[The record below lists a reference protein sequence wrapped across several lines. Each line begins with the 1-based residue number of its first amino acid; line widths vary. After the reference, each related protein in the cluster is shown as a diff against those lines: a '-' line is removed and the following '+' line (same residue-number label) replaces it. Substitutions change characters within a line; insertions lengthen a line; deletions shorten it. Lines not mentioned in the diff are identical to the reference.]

1 MKHLLRCLLLFI
13 SILPMVVFA
22 QSDSDITIDD
32 IENTFANV
40 FKNESVRVEGVTQID
55 QTIEVSGTTVI
66 QSITQEITGE
76 MAFEAGVMTGMTSA
90 ITQTLA
96 SNSMGLLSEG
106 GMLMELI
113 YVDEVVY
120 MHVSDTSGILAGSF
134 PEGWINLMNDADS
147 VEGLALLNM
156 DTLLDTFSQ
165 PLMYPLNEE
174 TVLSFEMVEVA
185 EELEFAEGTVAY
197 LLEIDTEAAFAS
209 GTFADMFTG
218 FAQYG
223 IDMDEL
229 LNQMMEGAELQVAVY
244 LLDGQLIGLESVIIF
259 DTEIKISGQTM
270 SLMQTATSV
279 QKYTDF
285 NFELEIVAPE
295 E

>member
-1 MKHLLRCLLLFI
+1 
-13 SILPMVVFA
+13 
-22 QSDSDITIDD
+22 
-32 IENTFANV
+32 
-40 FKNESVRVEGVTQID
+40 
-55 QTIEVSGTTVI
+55 
-66 QSITQEITGE
+66 
-76 MAFEAGVMTGMTSA
+76 
-90 ITQTLA
+90 
-96 SNSMGLLSEG
+96 
-106 GMLMELI
+106 
-113 YVDEVVY
+113 
-120 MHVSDTSGILAGSF
+120 
-134 PEGWINLMNDADS
+134 
-147 VEGLALLNM
+147 
-156 DTLLDTFSQ
+156 
-165 PLMYPLNEE
+165 
-174 TVLSFEMVEVA
+174 MVEVA

-229 LNQMMEGAELQVAVY
+229 LNQMMEGAELQVVVY